1 MSIKNLL
8 QSALEN
14 EESRTV
20 SDSFGGIKLP
30 GNRSPAFSVRQ
41 IYDEFMNLI
50 QNFADDSI
58 SINFRKIE
66 NLTNASTAKD
76 ILLASLRFSFLIE
89 LTNLKITSTK
99 MKTKWVPGKIIKV
112 EQGSYKNIQGEFS
125 PGHDPRSSS
134 YDQCFEIFET
144 LLALLSQNPKY
155 SNTSYLSVMNA
166 MSSNSA
172 SSRVSYEFVFTYVDS
187 SLNPI
192 HQKSNLRMVS
202 LDDLTWLIK
211 ARPIF
216 GDALPRNS
224 IEKISTKTYKT
235 DRAQTGVDQTNR
247 AKRWEVLSGDFQ
259 QASIEDCWAVER
271 VLLASLI
278 GFDNFPTAILERL
291 KSSELAPTDVVRSY
305 CPVTLESFDFQKF
318 IAGSEHGHSS
328 YQVGHLD
335 PLKAGGKHTG
345 TNVAWM
351 TDNGNRI
358 QGDFSIDTIRKL
370 LKDISDRMIALKL

>member
-30 GNRSPAFSVRQ
+30 GNRSPAYSVRQ

-172 SSRVSYEFVFTYVDS
+172 SSRVSYEFVFTYIDS